1 MSDQTET
8 PAATLDAATQQGALP
23 AGRLSLI
30 GTLHGPDSARALVRS
45 GGRVETVTTGDR
57 IDNATVA
64 AIGEGVVIL
73 ARGSGT
79 ERLALPDT

>member
-30 GTLHGPDSARALVRS
+30 GTLHDPEIARALVRS
-45 GGRVETVTTGDR
+45 GGPVETVTPGDR
-57 IDNATVA
+57 IDGATVA
-64 AIGEGVVIL
+64 AIGDGVVIL
-73 ARGSGT
+73 ARGGRT
-79 ERLALPDT
+79 ERLVLPGT

>member
-8 PAATLDAATQQGALP
+8 PAATLDAATEEGALP
-23 AGRLSLI
+23 YGRLSLI
-30 GTLHGPDSARALVRS
+30 GTLHGPESARALLRK

-73 ARGSGT
+73 ARGGKT
-79 ERLALPDT
+79 QRLALPGT